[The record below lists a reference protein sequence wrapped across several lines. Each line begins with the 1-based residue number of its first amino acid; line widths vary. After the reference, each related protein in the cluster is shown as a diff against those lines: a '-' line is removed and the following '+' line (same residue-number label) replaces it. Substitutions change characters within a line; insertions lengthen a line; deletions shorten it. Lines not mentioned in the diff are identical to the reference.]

1 MRNQVDA
8 KSVVSERIV
17 RGLKFR
23 RMNSESAKSNRIEV
37 RSTVQFQRIQSPVDR
52 IQNQQVRNL
61 FQ

>member
-1 MRNQVDA
+1 MRNQVEA
-8 KSVVSERIV
+8 KSEVSERIV

-23 RMNSESAKSNRIEV
+23 RMNSESAKSTQFEV
-37 RSTVQFQRIQSPVDR
+37 RSTVQFQRIESPVDR

>member
-1 MRNQVDA
+1 MRNQVEA

-37 RSTVQFQRIQSPVDR
+37 ISAVQFQRIQSPVDR
-52 IQNQQVRNL
+52 IQNQKVQTL

>member
-1 MRNQVDA
+1 MRNQVEA

-23 RMNSESAKSNRIEV
+23 RMNSESAKSNRIEL
-37 RSTVQFQRIQSPVDR
+37 RSAVHLQRIQSPVDR

>member
-1 MRNQVDA
+1 MRNQVEA
-8 KSVVSERIV
+8 KSEVSERIV

-37 RSTVQFQRIQSPVDR
+37 KSTVQFQRIQSPVDR
-52 IQNQQVRNL
+52 IQIQQVRNL

>member
-1 MRNQVDA
+1 MRNQVEA

-52 IQNQQVRNL
+52 IQNQKVQTL

>member
-1 MRNQVDA
+1 MRNQVEA
-8 KSVVSERIV
+8 KSEVSERIV

-23 RMNSESAKSNRIEV
+23 RMNSESVKSNRIEV
-37 RSTVQFQRIQSPVDR
+37 KSTIQFQQIQSPVDR